1 MGRSLIGQKWGEFLL
16 AIKLKV
22 QQIFLTVIFITIIN
36 IKTSNYLWKMYIITY
51 IKDLMYFIL
60 NKKIGRNESDSKEK
74 KNLFKY
80 PTFLDLSFLG
90 QIYESET
97 FIRKKLDKW
106 IPHNTSMKYF
116 SDRIKTF
123 KKWPKQI
130 KQTPQELAEAGFY
143 YTQKG
148 DTVRCFYC
156 GLFLHKWEKEDNVIS
171 EHRRHGFT
179 CKFIRT
185 VYG

>member
-1 MGRSLIGQKWGEFLL
+1 
-16 AIKLKV
+16 
-22 QQIFLTVIFITIIN
+22 
-36 IKTSNYLWKMYIITY
+36 MYIITY
-51 IKDLMYFIL
+51 LKDLMYFIL
-60 NKKIGRNESDSKEK
+60 NKKIGQNETDSKQK
-74 KNLFKY
+74 KLNKH

-106 IPHNTSMKYF
+106 IPQNSSMKYF
-116 SDRIKTF
+116 SDRIKTY
-123 KKWPKQI
+123 KKWPKQM

-156 GLFLHKWEKEDNVIS
+156 GLFLHNWEEQDNVVS
-171 EHRRHGFT
+171 EHKRHGFT
-179 CKFIRT
+179 CKFIHI